1 MLATEKPRVKGA
13 APCPRWVGPL
23 AWLSRA
29 GVAFCRC
36 GVQAAATTAVLASG
50 SDGRV
55 GMSVLLVLCTCPDA
69 ASGERIARAL
79 VEERLAACVNR
90 VPGLT
95 SVYRWQDA
103 VESAPE
109 ELLLIKT
116 TRAAFPALQ
125 ARLLALHPY
134 ALPEVI
140 ALPIDSGHAP
150 YLDWV
155 QAAVAPT

>member
-1 MLATEKPRVKGA
+1 MCPLGGVIGA
-13 APCPRWVGPL
+13 AFKGGGMTL
-23 AWLSRA
+23 
-29 GVAFCRC
+29 CRC
-36 GVQAAATTAVLASG
+36 DLQAAATAAVLASKG
-50 SDGRV
+50 YERV

-95 SVYRWQDA
+95 SVYRWQGA
-103 VESAPE
+103 VQSASE

-116 TRAAFPALQ
+116 TRDAFPALQ
-125 ARLLALHPY
+125 ERLLALHPY
-134 ALPEVI
+134 TLPEVI

-155 QAAVAPT
+155 RAAVASA